1 MTQNAIP
8 VKRPQ
13 IAVLANIFERRLHT
27 EHILDR
33 ILDGY
38 GWNGVFR
45 KPSLDVVSIF
55 VEQRGARDLTQERAK
70 RHPKMKVYNS
80 VADALTL
87 GTGKLAVDGVVYIGE
102 QGNYPR
108 NEKGQTEYPRH
119 RFFEEVVNVFRAS
132 GRTVPYYSDKH
143 LSWNWDWAKD
153 MYDTS
158 RKMGFPFMAGSSL
171 PLTWRVPQVDM
182 PDGATIRESICLAYG
197 GVDSYDIHAV
207 EAVQCMVERRKGGE
221 TGIESVQAYRGDNF
235 WKAHE
240 ANVWSPELFKA
251 AFCRSFARS
260 SPRIGFTDVYPTLQQ
275 MKQLARDPVAYHYRY
290 KDGLRS
296 TVMLLD
302 GLIADFNFAATIDG
316 RQNPLSTMMY
326 LSKEIDHATLE
337 SYFNPLTYYIEQMML
352 TGKEPYPVERVLL
365 ATGLVCVAID
375 SLFQGQV
382 RIETP
387 QLDIHYQAAAST
399 MRRT

>member
-1 MTQNAIP
+1 MAQEVTKP
-8 VKRPQ
+8 SKRPQ
-13 IAVLANIFERRLHT
+13 IAVLANIYKYHLHT
-27 EHILDR
+27 QHIIDR
-33 ILDGY
+33 LLDGY
-38 GWNGVFR
+38 GYGGLYR
-45 KPSLDVVSIF
+45 HPQLDIVSIF
-55 VEQRGARDLTQERAK
+55 VEQRGDGDLVPERAK

-171 PLTWRVPQVDM
+171 PVTWRIPQVDT
-182 PDGATIRESICLAYG
+182 PLGAPIREGISVAFG
-197 GVDSYDIHAV
+197 SVDSYDIHAL
-207 EAVQCMVERRKGGE
+207 EGLQCLVERRRGGE
-221 TGIESVQAYRGDNF
+221 TGVKWLQAYRGDNF

-240 ANVWSPELFKA
+240 AKVWSPALFKA
-251 AFCRSFARS
+251 AICRSFTRSPART
-260 SPRIGFTDVYPTLQQ
+260 GFTDVYPTLQQ
-275 MKQLARDPVAYHYRY
+275 MKELARDPVAYHYEHN
-290 KDGLRS
+290 DGMRC
-296 TVMLLD
+296 TIMLLN
-302 GLIADFNFAATIDG
+302 GLVEDFNFALDIEGHT
-316 RQNPLSTMMY
+316 RPFSLLEY
-326 LSKEIDHATLE
+326 LSRLNRGATLE
-337 SYFNPLTYYIEQMML
+337 SYFSPLAYYIEQLML

-365 ATGLVCVAID
+365 ATGILCAGVEQ
-375 SLFQGQV
+375 SLSGTV
-382 RIETP
+382 TNR
-387 QLDIHYQAAAST
+387 HSAA
-399 MRRT
+399 